1 MATVDIDVKV
11 RGKDSVEE
19 VLDKVINA
27 LEPGQLG
34 ESVGKGADVFVGTVR
49 AAAPKGKTGRLAG
62 SVDKR
67 DVGNAT
73 FHVGPHGMPYFP
85 VQESGKFISP
95 GHLMGPLP
103 APYPTYIRS
112 ANIPGKHYVQ
122 AGFAAGVESATE
134 VIKES
139 ILSAAG
145 LD

>member
-11 RGKDSVEE
+11 SGKDSVEG
-19 VLDKVINA
+19 VLDRVINA

-49 AAAPKGKTGRLAG
+49 AAAPHKTGRLSG

-67 DVGNAT
+67 EAGNAT
-73 FHVGPHGMPYFP
+73 FHVGPHGMSYFP
-85 VQESGKFISP
+85 VQESGAFISP

-112 ANIPGKHYVQ
+112 ANIPAKHFVQ
-122 AGFAAGVESATE
+122 AGFAAGVETATD

-145 LD
+145 LE